1 MFRRHNITDETDIR
15 EALAKEQ
22 EYLKSLPV
30 ETNLAQ
36 FKKVSGGER
45 SK

>member
-1 MFRRHNITDETDIR
+1 MFKRYNITDERDIR
-15 EALAKEQ
+15 EALRKEQ

-30 ETNLAQ
+30 ENNVAE
-36 FKKVSGGER
+36 FKKAE